1 MTTEETTRERAARAP
16 WLMVRISWAVF
27 FAAIVATVLVV
38 LTLLGFNDNTR
49 LALVFRDLGFI
60 GEPSATTTAS
70 ELAPSPAPIAQQQPA
85 PAVKYV
91 YIHDSAPATD
101 AVPAASQIDQNAVPT
116 VEPSAPLVPISPTA
130 ATQPAQGDSTTSTTL
145 KGALHVGL
153 DGISVNGAFQHD
165 EQAHQ
170 SVTTADQQARLN
182 AAGEQAAAEAAA
194 AQLAAQRAIAAARTP
209 DVSYNGVTTFFQ
221 GKSPLRKK
229 QFFSALECVESVFYW
244 GPRSTPR
251 RCRSCSSE
259 NQRLRIIT
267 RLRPP
272 CPVRRRVAHLTRQ
285 PLPCGGDGAGPRNS
299 SALGTHSAPAS

>member
-38 LTLLGFNDNTR
+38 LTLLGFNDHTR
-49 LALVFRDLGFI
+49 LALVFHDLGFI
-60 GEPSATTTAS
+60 GEPSATTTAP
-70 ELAPSPAPIAQQQPA
+70 EAAPAPSPAPIAQQQPA

-267 RLRPP
+267 MLLPP
-272 CPVRRRVAHLTRQ
+272 CPVRRRAAHPTPRRLR
-285 PLPCGGDGAGPRNS
+285 CAAGGAERAS
-299 SALGTHSAPAS
+299 S